1 MSGSTKKTSDAMLRA
16 IAEYDKK
23 NTTGLYLKLNNHTD
37 ADIMEYL
44 NTKSNKQGFIK
55 NLIRTEMQKENE

>member
-44 NTKSNKQGFIK
+44 STKSNKQGFIK
-55 NLIRTEMQKENE
+55 DLIRSAMQEEKE